1 MGVVSFD
8 VKRII
13 GELLLLGGTG
23 AVLKRVEELQETSSG
38 RLHLEFEFFSVSEN
52 TEKVES
58 VVKNIAAAE
67 VEEKIQAQKEAPHA
81 QKSKTGLQLAS
92 TTKEEVEDRTKKLVA
107 GLTTKGRES
116 LIAATASL
124 GPGQG
129 LADMVRVRA
138 FIASHPRAHPCMYAT
153 RVRQTGETS
162 RASKIETN
170 ECTCGVSCV
179 LRPPPTMRRRRIRKR
194 ILTLSRILPRAEA
207 AVASGG
213 ASARAAAAREV
224 RVGK

>member
-1 MGVVSFD
+1 MGVASFD

-52 TEKVES
+52 TEKVQS
-58 VVKNIAAAE
+58 VVENIAAAE
-67 VEEKIQAQKEAPHA
+67 VNEKKQAKEKQGKGAPRNGP
-81 QKSKTGLQLAS
+81 KSSKNGLQLAG
-92 TTKEEVEDRTKKLVA
+92 TTQEEVEDRTKKLVA

-116 LIAATASL
+116 LIAAAASL

-138 FIASHPRAHPCMYAT
+138 LSRHTRIHT
-153 RVRQTGETS
+153 RVL
-162 RASKIETN
+162 RACNSVKLLVPRIKAN
-170 ECTCGVSCV
+170 E
-179 LRPPPTMRRRRIRKR
+179 
-194 ILTLSRILPRAEA
+194 
-207 AVASGG
+207 
-213 ASARAAAAREV
+213 
-224 RVGK
+224 